1 MRVEALC
8 TLFVLGDR
16 GAGKSSLIRSL
27 LRTSKMYKGDET
39 KGLELTDWIISFNKE
54 RVYVEI
60 KEFSE
65 IKNILS
71 IKETI
76 RKNENVI
83 LNIVINI
90 SRRNFSEERDVHWL
104 EYIKK
109 FTISPKIIV
118 IVTLNTF
125 NTSLPQK
132 IKTDLKERYPFVR
145 YWLHTPIFFRDD
157 SILGHPY
164 FIRQII
170 INKFTDSLE
179 YAKELIRRNVKE
191 KSKYLDLGMCCLTS
205 LLEVEEVF
213 KCTHIESLII
223 SNEWGKFENGEWQRE
238 QSNNRIGP
246 NVFTDIPKE
255 IQKLKNLRTF
265 ICGGDWKSKRKT
277 NITQWHISDISV
289 LSALTELRILNVSN
303 NKIQEVGDIQKLIH
317 LSHLFLNNNSI
328 TQFPSIANLRS
339 IVEINISNN
348 LLSSVAF
355 LKNNKSIKTIDI
367 HSNKIK
373 DLSTIRDL
381 IERLDIKDSKWETG
395 TISVLNNPLENP
407 KPSVI
412 RGGKKD
418 VIAYFNQTE
427 AESKINLKPFR
438 NRDIKLIL
446 VGNSN
451 AGKSTLT
458 KWLKT
463 NKFDKTIST
472 THWMVVETWNAKQRG
487 SNYNVRIFDFGG
499 QEYYHDT
506 HHLFFTNRTAYVILW
521 EEKTNQFGEIG
532 IEQMQLDKIKR
543 PISIQTF
550 PLEYWLESISFHI
563 NKRIVTKSEKNI
575 ERIQDE
581 RDAAIE
587 DSVKIEGDFD
597 RPVYESIS
605 KFSEIV
611 ISLDN
616 DKNIL
621 IVQNK
626 VDSQTYKKF
635 INEADLKSEYQK
647 IYDFTSISVAK
658 KRGLEGIRSQLF
670 EIFDSLDIVNQ
681 NYLGTWGFIKE
692 KIETTR
698 FLKPYTL
705 TEFKS
710 LCNRTIRKIP
720 TVLGKTN
727 SQINDVLFTE
737 QDTRIFAEF
746 LADIGL
752 ILYYP
757 QDSKLSNK
765 IFLNQKRILEKVYLI
780 LLGINKESGEF
791 DKSTIAKT
799 LKVKKIPEEVNDILN
814 LMIHFKIIF
823 EHPTKPNAF
832 IAPLYLPKEA
842 PKSITIF
849 ISLFEKPL
857 YRYRYQTY
865 IHKSV
870 ILDFFHLY
878 GKQVFKESK
887 NDSLFYYWRNG
898 IVLKDEISGEIVLV
912 KFFPGNDQGQNAY
925 IDVFPIKNAIEGE
938 FLKKVIADLD
948 KINEGLNAK
957 KCVTSNGKDFVP
969 LEEIHKNEKEDNWI
983 FLSDYDKKYYKLS
996 DFKKH
1001 LNTSSKM
1008 KKIFISYSK
1017 LDLKYVTKFL
1027 EHLSALQLDGK
1038 VSHWFCSELEAGS
1051 EWDKE
1056 IQEHFDK
1063 ADIVCFMLSPNFMK
1077 TTYIHEHE
1085 VAKAF
1090 AKKQK
1095 DPNFKIVP
1103 IILDFCKWTTS
1114 KNNLGDFTALPYTA
1128 KPIADFLNE
1137 NMAWYI
1143 IQECLRIMI
1152 DKNLDPKGYDFYE
1165 KNILPPDVL
1174 SIYKRIVD
1182 GKVDK
1187 NAQ

>member
-1 MRVEALC
+1 MRVETLC
-8 TLFVLGDR
+8 TLFVLGER
-16 GAGKSSLIRSL
+16 GSGKSSLIRNL
-27 LRTSKMYKGDET
+27 LRTTRLYKGDET
-39 KGLELTDWIISFNKE
+39 KSLNSADWIINFNKE
-54 RVYVEI
+54 KVYVEI

-65 IKNILS
+65 VKNTLY

-76 RKNENVI
+76 RRNENVI

-90 SRRNFSEERDVHWL
+90 SRRNFAEARGIHWL
-104 EYIKK
+104 EYIQQLK
-109 FTISPKIIV
+109 ISPKIIV

-125 NTSLPQK
+125 DTSFPKK
-132 IKTDLKERYPFVR
+132 IIIDLKERYPNVR
-145 YWLHTPIFFRDD
+145 HWLYTPIFLKDD
-157 SILGHPY
+157 SILGYSY

-179 YAKELIRRNVKE
+179 YAKELIKKNFKE
-191 KSKYLDLGMCCLTS
+191 KSKYLDLGRCCLTS

-213 KCTHIESLII
+213 KCTHVQSLII
-223 SNEWGKFENGEWQRE
+223 SNEWGKFDNGEWQRE
-238 QSNNRIGP
+238 ESMNAIGP
-246 NVFTDIPKE
+246 NIIVDIPKE
-255 IQKLKNLRTF
+255 IQKLKNLRTL

-277 NITQWHISDISV
+277 NITQWHINDISV
-289 LSALTELRILNVSN
+289 LSALKELRILNVSN
-303 NKIQEVGDIQKLIH
+303 NKIQEVGDIQKLTH
-317 LSHLFLNNNSI
+317 LSHLYINNNRI
-328 TQFPSIANLRS
+328 AQFPSIAKLQS
-339 IVEINISNN
+339 LVEINISNN

-355 LKNNKSIKTIDI
+355 LKSNKSIRTIDI

-373 DLSTIRDL
+373 DLSTITDL
-381 IERLDIKDSKWETG
+381 IKRLDIKDSKWETD
-395 TISVLNNPLENP
+395 TISVFNNPLENP

-412 RGGKKD
+412 RGGKED

-427 AESKINLKPFR
+427 AESRINLKPFR

-451 AGKSTLT
+451 SGKSTLI

-472 THWMVVETWNAKQRG
+472 THWMVVETWNAKHKG
-487 SNYNVRIFDFGG
+487 GNYNVRIFDFGG

-521 EEKTNQFGEIG
+521 EEKTNQFGEIE
-532 IEQMQLDKIKR
+532 IEQMELDKIKR
-543 PISIQTF
+543 PIPIQTF
-550 PLEYWLESISFHI
+550 PLEYWLESVAFHI
-563 NKRIVTKSEKNI
+563 KRRIVTESEKNI
-575 ERIQDE
+575 ERIVDE
-581 RDAAIE
+581 RDAAIDE
-587 DSVKIEGDFD
+587 PVKNGGDFTK
-597 RPVYESIS
+597 PVYESIN
-605 KFSEIV
+605 KISEV
-611 ISLDN
+611 MSSLEN

-626 VDSQTYKKF
+626 VDSQNEKKF
-635 INEADLKSEYQK
+635 INEEQLNTLYKK

-658 KRGLEGIRSQLF
+658 GRGLEGIRSQLF

-692 KIETTR
+692 KIETIR
-698 FLKPYTL
+698 FLKPYSL
-705 TEFKS
+705 TEFKNF
-710 LCNRTIRKIP
+710 CNRTIRKIP
-720 TVLGKTN
+720 AVFGKTN
-727 SQINDVLFTE
+727 NQIRNVLFTE

-757 QDSKLSNK
+757 QDSNLNNK
-765 IFLNQKRILEKVYLI
+765 IFLNQKKVLEKIYLI
-780 LLGINKESGEF
+780 LLCVNKENGEF
-791 DKSTIAKT
+791 DKSTMAKT
-799 LKVKKIPEEVNDILN
+799 LKIKKILQDVNDILN

-832 IAPLYLPKEA
+832 IAPLYLPKEP

-857 YRYRYQTY
+857 YRYLYQTY

-878 GKQVFKESK
+878 GRQVFKESK

-898 IVLKDEISGEIVLV
+898 IVLKDEFISEIVLV
-912 KFFPGNDQGQNAY
+912 KFFPGNDQGQNAH
-925 IDVFPIKNAIEGE
+925 IDVFPVKNIAEGN
-938 FLKKVIADLD
+938 FLKQIIKDLD

-957 KCVTSNGKDFVP
+957 KCVTANGKDFVP
-969 LEEIHKNEKEDNWI
+969 LDEIYKNEKEDNWV
-983 FLSDYDKKYYKLS
+983 FLSEYDKKYYKLS

-1008 KKIFISYSK
+1008 KRIFISYSK

-1056 IQEHFDK
+1056 IQEHFDN

-1090 AKKQK
+1090 ARKQK

-1128 KPIADFLNE
+1128 KPVADFLNE

-1143 IQECLRIMI
+1143 VQECLRLMI

-1165 KNILPPDVL
+1165 KSILPPDVL